1 MNRKLGL
8 SLLWWL
14 ISVLITTAVVFP
26 FAIELMDKS
35 VFWVNV
41 AFGIGFIILARTL
54 IQLRQ
59 TLLVDHFYYRLAF
72 FILLFP
78 LIFISIEQVN
88 HFQYVV
94 DYDDLN
100 IWLAESFKAD
110 QLRNIRSY
118 IQSEFMFFGVGTIIG
133 SVLMI
138 FRLVLFTWKTLNTQA
153 RT

>member
-1 MNRKLGL
+1 MNSKLRL

-14 ISVLITTAVVFP
+14 IGALITTTVVFP
-26 FAIELMDKS
+26 FASELMDKS

-41 AFGIGFIILARTL
+41 AFGIGFVVLARTL

-59 TLLVDHFYYRLAF
+59 TLLADHFYYRLVF

-100 IWLAESFKAD
+100 VWLAEGFKAEH
-110 QLRNIRSY
+110 LRNMRSY

-138 FRLVLFTWKTLNTQA
+138 IRLVLFTWKTLNTQA

>member
-1 MNRKLGL
+1 MNNKLRL

-14 ISVLITTAVVFP
+14 IGVLVTIAIVFP
-26 FAIELMDKS
+26 FASALMDKS

-41 AFGIGFIILARTL
+41 AFGIGFVVLARTF

-59 TLLVDHFYYRLAF
+59 TLLADHFYLRLIF

-78 LIFISIEQVN
+78 IIFISIEQIN

-100 IWLAESFKAD
+100 LWLSEGFKA
-110 QLRNIRSY
+110 QKLRDIRSY
-118 IQSEFMFFGVGTIIG
+118 IQSEFMFLGVGTVIASAFMIIR
-133 SVLMI
+133 LM
-138 FRLVLFTWKTLNTQA
+138 LFTWKTLNKQITP
-153 RT
+153 